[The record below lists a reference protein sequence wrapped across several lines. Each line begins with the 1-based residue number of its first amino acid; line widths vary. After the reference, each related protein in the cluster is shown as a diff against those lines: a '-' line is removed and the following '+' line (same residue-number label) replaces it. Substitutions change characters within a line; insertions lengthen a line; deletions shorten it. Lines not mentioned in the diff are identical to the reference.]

1 MIIRPCVFWLLDKK
15 NVRSDT
21 ILGGPKK
28 LQTMRVLSIEHQLM
42 FFSSCSSWP
51 SSSPFCSHL
60 QVLNRAYSLSCNPMD
75 CRLPR
80 LLSQMGF
87 FRQEPW
93 SEFPFPTLTQG
104 SNPSLCLLVAG
115 IVFTAE
121 SSRKKSSSC
130 LYFVWSLPIPSLL
143 PSHQHRILL
152 TDYVYFFSP
161 SSLMGVRMNLVLC
174 QGRHCN
180 FSKSLI
186 RKFLNPKKW

>member
-1 MIIRPCVFWLLDKK
+1 MYFDYLIKKCKEWHNFRRTKKITNNESAFNRTSAYVFQFLFLL
-15 NVRSDT
+15 T
-21 ILGGPKK
+21 FK
-28 LQTMRVLSIEHQLM
+28 LFM
-42 FFSSCSSWP
+42 

-87 FRQEPW
+87 FRQQPW

-115 IVFTAE
+115 IVFAAE

-152 TDYVYFFSP
+152 TD
-161 SSLMGVRMNLVLC
+161 
-174 QGRHCN
+174 
-180 FSKSLI
+180 
-186 RKFLNPKKW
+186 